1 MIVKFRFCKLTKKIQ
16 NTVLK
21 DKKLSK
27 PGSTYMERSLLTLVN
42 HELTVIKPISARL
55 LNQKTL
61 NQQHMPSWSKEP
73 AEKPSQQDHEGSSA
87 NKHLDEAQLENIL
100 WTDETRAE
108 LSGTFEVTSN

>member
-1 MIVKFRFCKLTKKIQ
+1 MFSAFCGFHQLKFANYNLKPESKWKLLQKDMIVKFRFCKITKKIQ

-27 PGSTYMERSLLTLVN
+27 PGSTYMERSMLTLVN

-61 NQQHMPSWSKEP
+61 NQQHMPS
-73 AEKPSQQDHEGSSA
+73 
-87 NKHLDEAQLENIL
+87 
-100 WTDETRAE
+100 
-108 LSGTFEVTSN
+108 

>member
-1 MIVKFRFCKLTKKIQ
+1 MFSAFCGFDQLKFANYNLKPESKCKLLQKDMIVKVRFCKITKKIQ

-61 NQQHMPSWSKEP
+61 NQQHMPS
-73 AEKPSQQDHEGSSA
+73 
-87 NKHLDEAQLENIL
+87 
-100 WTDETRAE
+100 
-108 LSGTFEVTSN
+108 